1 MNNKEVSPFVQKL
14 RQVFSHNLAV
24 CRKNKGYTQEQ
35 LSELV
40 GISQAFYSQVELGNN
55 LVGLPVL
62 MKMANVLDVS
72 ANTLLYEHTDSLQN
86 EDNVDISDI
95 VMLLSDRSAEDIA
108 LVKREVRF
116 VLEELDSKK

>member
-108 LVKREVRF
+108 LVKRVVRF

>member
-72 ANTLLYEHTDSLQN
+72 ANTLLYGHTDSLQN

-108 LVKREVRF
+108 LVKRVVRF